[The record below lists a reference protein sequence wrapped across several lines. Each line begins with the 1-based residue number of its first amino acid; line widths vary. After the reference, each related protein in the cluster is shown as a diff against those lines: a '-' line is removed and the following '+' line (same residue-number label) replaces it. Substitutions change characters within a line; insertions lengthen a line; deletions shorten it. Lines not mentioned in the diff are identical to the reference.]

1 MPYRLFIAQ
10 RQYLIVILALI
21 GLSMLLL
28 QWRLGQPQSRVT
40 LDALAYYSDRNGRP
54 VWQVVTAHFV
64 HLDWPHLWANL
75 TALIATCVIFWP
87 IFNTTRLLVLL
98 LFGACGAAAAAS
110 LLADAHSFV
119 GFSALT
125 HALVSYATVAV
136 LTNTKAQRTQTDSRL
151 DIRPA
156 VGWFML
162 LAIVAKSAVELWPT
176 TTALNWLQQSVAAEA
191 HLGGLLSGAL
201 VGLGVFYRRIK
212 TPSKPPG

>member
-10 RQYLIVILALI
+10 RQYLIVTLALI
-21 GLSMLLL
+21 GLTMLVL
-28 QWRLGQPQSRVT
+28 QWSLGHPQGRIT
-40 LDALAYYSDRNGRP
+40 LDALAYYSDRSGRP
-54 VWQVVTAHFV
+54 VWQLVTAHFV

-98 LFGACGAAAAAS
+98 LLGAGGAAAATS
-110 LLADAHSFV
+110 LLAESQSFV

-125 HALVSYATVAV
+125 HALVSFATVAV
-136 LTNTKAQRTQTDSRL
+136 LTNTHAQRAQTDNLL

-162 LAIVAKSAVELWPT
+162 IAILVKSAVELSPA
-176 TTALNWLQQSVAAEA
+176 TTALNWLQLQVAAEA
-191 HLGGLLSGAL
+191 HLGGLLSGAV
-201 VGLGVFYRRIK
+201 VGLWVFRRRTK
-212 TPSKPPG
+212 TPSKPQ